1 MNRESKLVKMT
12 ALHWAAY
19 NNDATVVRL
28 LLSNNAKLKINS
40 DGNTPVD
47 IAGFCEKWDVV
58 RVFCDEFNIRVT
70 TSAS

>member
-1 MNRESKLVKMT
+1 MF
-12 ALHWAAY
+12 
-19 NNDATVVRL
+19 DI
-28 LLSNNAKLKINS
+28 NAKLKINS

-70 TSAS
+70 TNAS